1 MLERTVHPNTEIEDY
16 HRVLDAMA
24 ERVRELHVEGTS
36 SLEVCKILNRVIFMN
51 LNFGGKKED
60 FYNPDNSFLVRF

>member
-24 ERVRELHVEGTS
+24 ERVR
-36 SLEVCKILNRVIFMN
+36 
-51 LNFGGKKED
+51 NFT
-60 FYNPDNSFLVRF
+60 